1 MGIFS
6 GSLLACD
13 VDGTLEKNGYLNPV
27 NVTMIDY
34 FLKEGGVFSL
44 STGRSAGAV
53 NPILQKLGRV
63 SPSIVANGCMI
74 YDFENSKILYEKT
87 VDRKDY
93 FIVKLVYDEFPEIG
107 IEIHSGTT
115 VLTVRETNETIDHQ
129 TYEGL
134 ATEYATFEEA
144 CGYSWNKVNFFLND
158 FSDNDRLRNRF
169 SEVGY
174 GCDFINTSAFLYG
187 KTRHYLE
194 QIPKNVSKAATF
206 LELQKIM
213 KIEKGK
219 AFAIG
224 DYYND
229 LEIIK
234 TADIGAAAGNAPD
247 DIKAVADYVSV
258 PCDEGAVADFI
269 KYLEKFCVNKISF

>member
-6 GSLLACD
+6 GCLLACD
-13 VDGTLEKNGYLNPV
+13 VDGTLEKNGYLNPL
-27 NVTMIDY
+27 NVTMIEH

-53 NPILQKLGRV
+53 NPILKKLGKV

-74 YDFENSKILYEKT
+74 YDFENNKILFEKV
-87 VDRKDY
+87 VDKEDY

-115 VLTVRETNETIDHQ
+115 VLTVRETNETVDHQ

-134 ATEYATFEEA
+134 ATEYVTFEEA
-144 CGYSWNKVNFFLND
+144 CEYSWNKVNFFLND
-158 FSDNDRLRNRF
+158 FSDNEGLRKRF
-169 SEVGY
+169 SKEKY
-174 GCDFINTSAFLYG
+174 GCDFINTSAFIYG
-187 KTRHYLE
+187 RTRHYLE
-194 QIPKNVSKAATF
+194 QIPKNVSKAAT
-206 LELQKIM
+206 LEELKKVM
-213 KIEKGK
+213 NIEEGK

-229 LEIIK
+229 LEVIK
-234 TADIGAAAGNAPD
+234 AADIGAAAGNAPD
-247 DIKAVADYVSV
+247 DIKEIADYVSV
-258 PCDEGAVADFI
+258 TCDEGAVADFI
-269 KYLEKFCVNKISF
+269 KYLEDYLSNQN